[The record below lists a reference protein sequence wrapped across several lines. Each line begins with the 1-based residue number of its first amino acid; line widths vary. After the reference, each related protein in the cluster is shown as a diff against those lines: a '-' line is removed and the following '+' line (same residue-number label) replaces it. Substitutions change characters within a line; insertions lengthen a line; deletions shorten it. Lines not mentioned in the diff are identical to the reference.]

1 MSVAYEWLVNESVA
15 YERLW
20 RLAFCIP
27 SVTLVFGER
36 LTGRNYLFDF
46 LPFADGRTG
55 GVSL

>member
-1 MSVAYEWLVNESVA
+1 MKLMNDSSARA
-15 YERLW
+15 GACG
-20 RLAFCIP
+20 LAFSIP

-46 LPFADGRTG
+46 HPFADGRTG